1 MHVITEH
8 EDSAI
13 ITIIGNQQLMLCEA
27 MGVFKQDM
35 GAAINAIVKG
45 QNYIKSE
52 LLLMK
57 EELSQTKHSCCKYEK
72 NKGDMESQ
80 HDEEKTIDEA
90 KQKKEPTDNKK
101 NKNEDIRKKYMETIR
116 VKMKRVIRKPKKT

>member
-1 MHVITEH
+1 MQHHINDFHAKSAYCSYCNFIAKNENALKLHVITEH

-13 ITIIGNQQLMLCEA
+13 ITIIGNPQLMLCEA

-35 GAAINAIVKG
+35 GAAINAIVQG

-90 KQKKEPTDNKK
+90 KQK
-101 NKNEDIRKKYMETIR
+101 M
-116 VKMKRVIRKPKKT
+116 MKSK